1 MKVINGVPCAEVSDL
16 IHPEQP
22 NEWYYEEE
30 DAELYL
36 CNHRY
41 ALRVRCPE
49 QYFEDIGLTPEEFLE
64 KLNEGKVEVT
74 DCDLNNLKGLQIGLK
89 VNVK

>member
-1 MKVINGVPCAEVSDL
+1 MKKRFVFFSMIICLALCLNVLCVVTHAYT
-16 IHPEQP
+16 IPESNP
-22 NEWYYEEE
+22 EYEEY
-30 DAELYL
+30 YL
-36 CNHRY
+36 G
-41 ALRVRCPE
+41 LS